1 MSDAK
6 DVFRVQNYY
15 PQFAH
20 CSLPATFAFLREPEI
35 AALANG
41 EYTGRNAESAIRR
54 ISEAMR
60 PFRGRH
66 FVSTDFAAPTDS
78 PRFLS
83 SKRGA
88 VVSAQSAWY
97 SLAGSAKIRALAA
110 AGDVQC
116 VCIRKFR
123 EFDVPREFRLFVKNG
138 ELVAMSQRFLTR
150 HFRRLVRRQEDYW
163 NVAKMF
169 FEEIR
174 SSLPVDTL
182 AIDIY
187 ITCKRKVIVVDIN
200 PWGEPT
206 DPLMFRDWNREIPEP
221 LGCLLVPPP
230 CMISGD
236 VHVSF

>member
-35 AALANG
+35 TALVNG
-41 EYTGRNAESAIRR
+41 EYAGRSAESAIRR

-88 VVSAQSAWY
+88 VVSAQSAW
-97 SLAGSAKIRALAA
+97 
-110 AGDVQC
+110 
-116 VCIRKFR
+116 
-123 EFDVPREFRLFVKNG
+123 
-138 ELVAMSQRFLTR
+138 
-150 HFRRLVRRQEDYW
+150 
-163 NVAKMF
+163 
-169 FEEIR
+169 
-174 SSLPVDTL
+174 
-182 AIDIY
+182 
-187 ITCKRKVIVVDIN
+187 
-200 PWGEPT
+200 
-206 DPLMFRDWNREIPEP
+206 
-221 LGCLLVPPP
+221 
-230 CMISGD
+230 
-236 VHVSF
+236 

>member
-1 MSDAK
+1 MSDTH

-15 PQFAH
+15 PLFAH
-20 CSLPATFAFLREPEI
+20 CSMPATFAFLRDPEI
-35 AALANG
+35 EALAAG
-41 EYTGRNAESAIRR
+41 EYSGKYAISAIRR

-60 PFRGRH
+60 PFHGKH

-83 SKRGA
+83 SKRGS
-88 VVSAQSAWY
+88 VVSAESAWI

-116 VCIRKFR
+116 ICVRKFR
-123 EFDVPREFRLFVKNG
+123 VFDIPREYRLFIRNG
-138 ELVAMSQRFLTR
+138 ELLAMSQRFLIR
-150 HFRRLVRRQEDYW
+150 HYRRLVHRQEDYW
-163 NVAKMF
+163 NVAKRF
-169 FEEIR
+169 FEEIKGL
-174 SSLPVDTL
+174 LPVDTL
-182 AIDIY
+182 TVDIY
-187 ITCKRKVIVVDIN
+187 ITCKRKVIVMDLN

-206 DPLMFRDWNREIPEP
+206 DPLMYRDWNREVKEP

-236 VHVSF
+236 VNVTF

>member
-15 PQFAH
+15 PLFAH
-20 CSLPATFAFLREPEI
+20 CSMPATFAFLRDPEI
-35 AALANG
+35 EALAKG
-41 EYTGRNAESAIRR
+41 EYAGKYADSAIRR

-60 PFRGRH
+60 PFRGKH

-83 SKRGA
+83 SKRGS
-88 VVSAQSAWY
+88 VVSASSAWI

-116 VCIRKFR
+116 VCVRGFR
-123 EFDVPREFRLFVKNG
+123 VFDIPREYRLFIRNG
-138 ELVAMSQRFLTR
+138 QLVAMSQRFLIR

-163 NVAKMF
+163 NVALRF
-169 FEEIR
+169 FDEIK
-174 SSLPVDTL
+174 SALPVDTL
-182 AIDIY
+182 TVDIY
-187 ITCKRKVIVVDIN
+187 ITCNRKVIVLDLN
-200 PWGEPT
+200 PWGDPT
-206 DPLMFRDWNREIPEP
+206 DPLMFRDWNREITEP

-236 VHVSF
+236 VNVSF